1 MSNTTENAPDPFE
14 LDPDST
20 WLAAVELF
28 QVEAAAWLSAADA
41 PQLMALRSIAKQ
53 LDNGTFQAA
62 LISQFTLIHRTLRE
76 KGDPER
82 ATGRGKTP
90 PVDDN
95 AAILDMFKNNPG
107 PMWRGDQ

>member
-1 MSNTTENAPDPFE
+1 MSDTTDKTTEQPEPFV

-28 QVEAAAWLSAADA
+28 QREAKAWLTPADA
-41 PQLMALRSIAKQ
+41 PQLMALRAIAKQ
-53 LDNGTFQAA
+53 LDDGKFQAA

-82 ATGRGKTP
+82 AGKGGSKPTL
-90 PVDDN
+90 DDED
-95 AAILDMFKNNPG
+95 ALGLLKDI
-107 PMWRGDQ
+107 WRGDQ